1 MTTSI
6 IPTFENSYTVSRQ
19 HQDEPSNYC
28 TLQWRRG
35 QLLVKLPGLVKQPYL
50 SSLDKEESLVECL
63 KHSPV
68 SLVRIDPKL
77 GQEKLLFWATACEQA
92 SKPIFL
98 HIPSAKQPAKFNSPF
113 LASLKRITEWLAALV
128 LLLAVSPILLGL
140 GCIMRVYSPG
150 PLFSREWH
158 VGERGRLFQIM
169 KFCTTNGVDE
179 AENEQNITPLG
190 GWMRKSGLDN
200 LPQLLNVLRG
210 EMSLIGP
217 SCWTLQDA
225 VRLSLQEQR
234 HLNDLPGITGLWEVD
249 PKFQSAESG
258 CGETV

>member
-6 IPTFENSYTVSRQ
+6 IPTFQNSYTVSPQ
-19 HQDEPSNYC
+19 QQDNPSNYC
-28 TLQWRRG
+28 KLQWRRG

-68 SLVRIDPKL
+68 SLVCIDPKL
-77 GQEKLLFWATACEQA
+77 GEEKLLLWATACEQA

-98 HIPSAKQPAKFNSPF
+98 HIPSAKQQAKFNSTF
-113 LASLKRITEWLAALV
+113 LASLKRVTEWLVALM
-128 LLLAVSPILLGL
+128 LLLAVSPIVLGL

-150 PLFSREWH
+150 ALFSREWH
-158 VGERGRLFQIM
+158 VGERGKLFRIM
-169 KFCTTNGVDE
+169 KFRTTDGLSE
-179 AENEQNITPLG
+179 GENDQNITLLG
-190 GWMRKSGLDN
+190 SWMRKWGLEN
-200 LPQLLNVLRG
+200 VPQLLNVLRG

-217 SCWTLQDA
+217 GCCTLQNA

-234 HLNDLPGITGLWEVD
+234 HLNALPGIIVRLQVETE
-249 PKFQSAESG
+249 FQPAESG

>member
-6 IPTFENSYTVSRQ
+6 NPTFQNSYTVSPQ
-19 HQDEPSNYC
+19 EPGNSSNYC

-68 SLVRIDPKL
+68 SLISIDPKL
-77 GQEKLLFWATACEQA
+77 GEEKVLFWANACEQA

-98 HIPSAKQPAKFNSPF
+98 HIPSAKQQAKFNNSF
-113 LASLKRITEWLAALV
+113 LALLKRVTEWLAALL
-128 LLLAVSPILLGL
+128 LLLAVSPIVLLL
-140 GCIMRVYSPG
+140 GCIMRIYSPG
-150 PLFSREWH
+150 ALFSCEWH
-158 VGERGRLFQIM
+158 VGERGRLFRIL
-169 KFCTTNGVDE
+169 KFRTTDGLGKG
-179 AENEQNITPLG
+179 ENKQNITSLG
-190 GWMRKSGLDN
+190 NWMRKSGLDK
-200 LPQLLNVLRG
+200 LLQLLNVLRG
-210 EMSLIGP
+210 DMGLIGP
-217 SCWTLQDA
+217 GCWTLQDA

-234 HLNDLPGITGLWEVD
+234 NLNVLPGITGLWQVE
-249 PKFQSAESG
+249 PKFQPAESG

>member
-6 IPTFENSYTVSRQ
+6 KPTFQNSYT
-19 HQDEPSNYC
+19 DNPSNYC
-28 TLQWRRG
+28 RLQWRRG

-68 SLVRIDPKL
+68 SLISIDPKL
-77 GQEKLLFWATACEQA
+77 GEEKVLFWATACEQA

-98 HIPSAKQPAKFNSPF
+98 HIPSAKQQGKFNSPF
-113 LASLKRITEWLAALV
+113 LASLKRVTEWLAALV

-158 VGERGRLFQIM
+158 VGERGRLFRIM
-169 KFCTTNGVDE
+169 KFRT
-179 AENEQNITPLG
+179 NEQNITDLG
-190 GWMRKSGLDN
+190 SWMRKWGLDH

-210 EMSLIGP
+210 EMSLIG
-217 SCWTLQDA
+217 SGCWTLQDA
-225 VRLSLQEQR
+225 VGLSLQEQR
-234 HLNDLPGITGLWEVD
+234 HLNVLPGITDLWQVE
-249 PKFQSAESG
+249 PKFQPAESG